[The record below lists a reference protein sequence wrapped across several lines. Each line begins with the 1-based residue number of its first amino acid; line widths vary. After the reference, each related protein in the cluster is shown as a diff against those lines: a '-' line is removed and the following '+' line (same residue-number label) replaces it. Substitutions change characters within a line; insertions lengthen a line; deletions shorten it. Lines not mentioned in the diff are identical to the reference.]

1 MIEICWFHR
10 RGLIEEKLG
19 MQINLVSPK
28 DKNQAF
34 EDPED
39 RSLVT
44 AKVVQ
49 NRPTKLVFEVRN
61 TSGTFHRRTW
71 SNIREGGEV
80 SFPEGHTVVYL
91 PYPIHLG
98 EKNHIKTHSN
108 VISLQSE
115 VPKGASIL

>member
-61 TSGTFHRRTW
+61 TSGTFLSKVF
-71 SNIREGGEV
+71 SNT
-80 SFPEGHTVVYL
+80 SFF
-91 PYPIHLG
+91 
-98 EKNHIKTHSN
+98 
-108 VISLQSE
+108 
-115 VPKGASIL
+115 ASP